1 MLFITCRRLE
11 NNGLDNFYT
20 TYQTIDKFRKQKSK
34 FEIPLAITKII
45 KYLHFT
51 SCTVWKSYFN
61 ASHQSKLI
69 VEVTFKCCFLTLQ
82 RLLHRKN
89 IKFLPRISE
98 KSQSLA
104 MASFWK
110 PGKTKPNSIKK
121 EVCNFIET
129 VNNNKIFRSLWKQPT
144 KDRGGHASFFHF
156 SSNFPCYFKR
166 HLEVYRYKF
175 IKHASSR

>member
-11 NNGLDNFYT
+11 NNGLDSFYT
-20 TYQTIDKFRKQKSK
+20 TYQTIDKFRKRKSK
-34 FEIPLAITKII
+34 FEIPLGITKII

-69 VEVTFKCCFLTLQ
+69 VEVTFKCCFLIFQ

-98 KSQSLA
+98 KSHSLA

-110 PGKTKPNSIKK
+110 HGKIKPNSIKK
-121 EVCNFIET
+121 EICKFIET
-129 VNNNKIFRSLWKQPT
+129 VNKNKIFRSVLRQPT
-144 KDRGGHASFFHF
+144 KDRGGTRLFLPF
-156 SSNFPCYFKR
+156 
-166 HLEVYRYKF
+166 L
-175 IKHASSR
+175 